1 MKAGEQQR
9 ALDRA
14 RQGDVHA
21 LGELLDSFRP
31 YVRFLGRAAG
41 HRRLQAR
48 VDDSDLVQDALLE
61 AHKQF
66 GRFRG
71 STVAELTAWLRRIV
85 LRTAA
90 HVRRS
95 HLEAGKRTLDREQ
108 TADDLADL
116 ADPDSTPSAQAI
128 RDEQAARMAAAVDR
142 LPQEMQQV
150 FLGRHLEQ
158 QPYAV
163 LAERLGKSEGA
174 VRVLYVRALARL
186 RQECQE

>member
-1 MKAGEQQR
+1 
-9 ALDRA
+9 A

-31 YVRFLGRAAG
+31 YLRFIGRAAG

-48 VDDSDLVQDALLE
+48 VDDSDLVQDVLLE

-66 GRFRG
+66 VRFRG

-90 HVRRS
+90 HARRS

-108 TADDLADL
+108 TADDLTDL
-116 ADPDSTPSAQAI
+116 AAPASTPSAQAI
-128 RDEQAARMAAAVDR
+128 RDEQAARMAAALDR
-142 LPQEMQQV
+142 LPEEMQQV
-150 FLGRHLEQ
+150 LLGRHLEQ
-158 QPYAV
+158 LPYAV
-163 LAERLGKSEGA
+163 LAARLGKSEGA

-186 RQECQE
+186 RQECQ